1 MITNNTY
8 IIMMMGYTAVGKS
21 TLAKKLSTKL
31 NCDIFHSA
39 VTRKKL
45 GLTPNKEDAKHFFF
59 LDNPERNKVDKIIY
73 SENLNYASKSIQN
86 VKCYPGCGYFHKW
99 QRMQVYDFVEK
110 SNSEVFIVRVL
121 FDNKKV
127 IKDRLNK
134 RMDDFEKS
142 PLNETPGW
150 DTYIDSLKLTE
161 LPYNDESPNGLKP
174 TIIEFDYN
182 KKNVFLFSQNDKNK
196 LTKKIFKTLTQI
208 METEKRKF

>member
-1 MITNNTY
+1 
-8 IIMMMGYTAVGKS
+8 
-21 TLAKKLSTKL
+21 
-31 NCDIFHSA
+31 
-39 VTRKKL
+39 
-45 GLTPNKEDAKHFFF
+45 
-59 LDNPERNKVDKIIY
+59 
-73 SENLNYASKSIQN
+73 
-86 VKCYPGCGYFHKW
+86 
-99 QRMQVYDFVEK
+99 
-110 SNSEVFIVRVL
+110 
-121 FDNKKV
+121 
-127 IKDRLNK
+127 
-134 RMDDFEKS
+134 MDDFEKS